1 MKNLIVNLFVLRFDL
16 LNKGKERFDKD
27 GITSLNYEVIS
38 IEKKKLYTR
47 ILVNYNEA
55 EIMKQKR

>member
-1 MKNLIVNLFVLRFDL
+1 MFDL
-16 LNKGKERFDKD
+16 INKVKERFDKD